1 MQGVTL
7 TGSFK
12 LSLRCCLLR
21 RHCNCWRPWSST
33 VPRGWWTTPGTTS
46 SAFDCSRISSST
58 TSRAKIW
65 GSWVRTSCTGAGTGP
80 APRAALNRSTSLPA
94 TVREK
99 AKDLV
104 SLLNDT
110 ERIRDEREK
119 ARKLASKMVGVGS
132 DTVRTG
138 GGRREFPRASYNA

>member
-1 MQGVTL
+1 M
-7 TGSFK
+7 
-12 LSLRCCLLR
+12 
-21 RHCNCWRPWSST
+21 
-33 VPRGWWTTPGTTS
+33 
-46 SAFDCSRISSST
+46 
-58 TSRAKIW
+58 
-65 GSWVRTSCTGAGTGP
+65 
-80 APRAALNRSTSLPA
+80 
-94 TVREK
+94 REK